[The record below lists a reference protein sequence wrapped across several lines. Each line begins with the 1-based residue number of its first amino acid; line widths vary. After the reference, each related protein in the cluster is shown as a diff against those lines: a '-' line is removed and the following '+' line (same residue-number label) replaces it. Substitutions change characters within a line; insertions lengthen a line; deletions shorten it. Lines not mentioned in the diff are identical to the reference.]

1 MVFFLLLLTV
11 AMIVGL
17 IINNLN
23 PSFAVALIVG
33 CLILFVSFL
42 STELALYVLIF
53 SMLLSPEIAVSAQS
67 QRELSI
73 RMDDLLI
80 MVISLGWLARSAFYK
95 DLGLLVKTPLNKA
108 ILCYAVICIL
118 ATLLGMGFGKVRPLQ
133 GTMFVLK
140 YLEYFV
146 IFFLVLNNIHS
157 REQLKR
163 YFLALIIT
171 AAIVALY
178 AIVQIPTGERISA
191 PFEGKTGE
199 PNTFGGYLV
208 LIMSLLTGI
217 FLSYKRKKV
226 KVASLAALG
235 LLAIPFMYTL
245 SRSSWMAIA
254 GMYAT
259 LLIFSNRKLVLAVL
273 LVIAVL
279 AGPMIMPKEMEER
292 YERTFM
298 SKPLESKEQVKV
310 GGVYLDLSASERIN
324 SYLRIIDDIKS
335 RPLLGYG
342 ITGYGFIDGQ
352 YFRTLIET
360 GLIGFSAFLYLLF
373 KIFST
378 ILRTYRNTR
387 DELFKG
393 ISLGMLVGFAA
404 LLVHALTANTFII
417 IRIMEPFWFVMAMA
431 VAVQSLKLETI
442 QTTAGETVRCES

>member
-178 AIVQIPTGERISA
+178 AIVQIPI
-191 PFEGKTGE
+191 
-199 PNTFGGYLV
+199 V